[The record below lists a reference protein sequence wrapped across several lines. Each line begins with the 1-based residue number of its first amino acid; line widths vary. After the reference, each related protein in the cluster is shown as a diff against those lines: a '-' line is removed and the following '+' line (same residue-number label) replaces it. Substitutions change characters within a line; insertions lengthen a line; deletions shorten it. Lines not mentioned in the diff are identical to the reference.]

1 LDGLV
6 VALTYV
12 IAYDISEDR
21 CRARVA
27 ATLQA
32 YGDRIQRSVFVVAV
46 EETVLKEIIAR
57 VEQIIDPGSD
67 SVYVFRQCSV
77 CWEGVGVHGQAT
89 VEDEPLY
96 WAVL

>member
-1 LDGLV
+1 MAV
-6 VALTYV
+6 TVV

-21 CRARVA
+21 RRSRVA

-32 YGDRIQRSVFVVAV
+32 YGDRIQRSVFVATV
-46 EETVLKEIIAR
+46 EQDTLKEIRER
-57 VEQIIDPGSD
+57 VDGIIDQDTD
-67 SVYVFRQCSV
+67 SVYVFRQCAP
-77 CWEGVGVHGQAT
+77 CWDAIGIHGQAT